1 MTGDGWSVVI
11 PAKGEAAAT
20 ARALLAL
27 ASHPSQVRSQRGG
40 AEFLVPDALAA
51 LYGAPAPV
59 EEPKPRAPRGRAK
72 KESS

>member
-1 MTGDGWSVVI
+1 MTEGWSVVI
-11 PAKGEAAAT
+11 PAPGDVAGT

-27 ASHPSQVRSQRGG
+27 ADDPSQVRSQRGG

-59 EEPKPRAPRGRAK
+59 EETKPKAPRGRAK